1 MVLEATMIV
10 IDNSEY
16 MRNGDF
22 PPSRFAAQSDTVN
35 LIFSAKT
42 QSNPESAVGLMT
54 MAGRAPEV
62 LVTLT
67 TDFGK
72 IVASMVETKVHDS
85 AHLTTAI
92 QVAALSLKHRQN
104 KSQRQ
109 RVIVFV
115 GSPVTESESD
125 LIKLAKKM
133 KKNNIA
139 VDFINFGEET
149 ENEEKLSKFLA
160 AVKSGENSH
169 LVNASPGPQLLSD
182 IVLSSSIL
190 TDEDGVSHA
199 AAASA
204 SAGGGSGTGG
214 DAFEFGVDPNL
225 DPELALALRMSLEEE
240 RARQEREKKA
250 QEATT
255 AATSESIPEEPENE
269 QITPSEQ
276 AGGGESSTT
285 GNEIPGAGEDESA
298 PLLNDDPEGK
308 SSDKMDTD

>member
-10 IDNSEY
+10 IDNSEF

-22 PPSRFAAQSDTVN
+22 TPSRYEAQSDAVN

-72 IVASMVETKVHDS
+72 VLSSMVRTKVHAT

-92 QVAALSLKHRQN
+92 QVAALALKHRQN
-104 KSQRQ
+104 KAQRQ

-115 GSPVTESESD
+115 GSPVTEDEKD
-125 LIKLAKKM
+125 LVKLAKKM

-139 VDFINFGEET
+139 VDFINFGEDA
-149 ENEEKLSKFLA
+149 ENVDKLEKFIA
-160 AVKSGENSH
+160 NVKSGDNSH
-169 LVNASPGPQLLSD
+169 LVSIPPGPHLLSD
-182 IVLSSSIL
+182 VIVTSQIL
-190 TDEDGVSHA
+190 TDEDGIPQVSVG
-199 AAASA
+199 ASG
-204 SAGGGSGTGG
+204 AGGGDS
-214 DAFEFGVDPNL
+214 FEFGVDPNL

-240 RARQEREKKA
+240 RARQERENKDK
-250 QEATT
+250 
-255 AATSESIPEEPENE
+255 AATEAAENTETIPEEPAAETE
-269 QITPSEQ
+269 AGASSEVK
-276 AGGGESSTT
+276 
-285 GNEIPGAGEDESA
+285 DESA
-298 PLLNDDPEGK
+298 ADK
-308 SSDKMDTD
+308 SERMDTD